1 MPPHFRKS
9 TFLEV
14 HILNT
19 YKSEVDLINE
29 LVDLIDKL
37 RIERDFS
44 IYELANRSDVSA
56 NTIKHLFKR
65 RSLPSIKTLCNI
77 CNGFE
82 IPVWFLFYQLESFNS
97 QPTESVLLLEN
108 YKKLSKRS
116 KELLVELSKNLK

>member
-19 YKSEVDLINE
+19 YKSELELINE

-37 RIERDFS
+37 RIERDYS

-65 RSLPSIKTLCNI
+65 RSLPSVKTLFNI

-82 IPVWFLFYQLESFNS
+82 IPIWFLFYQLESSYS
-97 QPTESVLLLEN
+97 QSAESVLLMEN

-116 KELLVELSKNLK
+116 KELLIELSKNLK

>member
-1 MPPHFRKS
+1 MLPQFWKS

-97 QPTESVLLLEN
+97 QTTESVYEHNSVSSHL
-108 YKKLSKRS
+108 
-116 KELLVELSKNLK
+116 

>member
-116 KELLVELSKNLK
+116 KELLVEL

>member
-19 YKSEVDLINE
+19 YKSELELINE

-37 RIERDFS
+37 RIERDYS

-65 RSLPSIKTLCNI
+65 RSLPSVKTLFNI

-82 IPVWFLFYQLESFNS
+82 IPIWFLFYQLESNYS
-97 QPTESVLLLEN
+97 QSAESVLLMEN

-116 KELLVELSKNLK
+116 KELLIELSKNLK